1 MLIRNYQKSGIRKVF
16 KRVGKLKIIL
26 MKNLK
31 KLTRDEK
38 KKIGGGFTEFQV
50 ETCGS
55 ATNVCYQKD
64 RQWGCRNGL
73 GGTCYPPM
81 I

>member
-1 MLIRNYQKSGIRKVF
+1 
-16 KRVGKLKIIL
+16 

-31 KLTRDEK
+31 KISKENLKT
-38 KKIGGGFTEFQV
+38 INGGFSELQV

-55 ATNVCYQKD
+55 ATNVCFQTN
-64 RQWGCRNGL
+64 RQWGCRAAIDAV
-73 GGTCYPPM
+73 CYPPM